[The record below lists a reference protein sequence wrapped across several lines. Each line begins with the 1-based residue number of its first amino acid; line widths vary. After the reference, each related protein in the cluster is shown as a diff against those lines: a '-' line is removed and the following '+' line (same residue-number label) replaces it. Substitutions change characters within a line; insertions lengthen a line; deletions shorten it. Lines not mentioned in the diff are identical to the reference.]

1 MEMAMKN
8 HVTAKLVIVTLVLA
22 AVPALQAADE
32 VAAVKGEVVG
42 VHPGGTLEQGVEPD
56 RITVRMR
63 SGETRE
69 LLLGEPGSCPDCVRV
84 GDRVRARVMNGDP
97 AGAPLRVREM
107 KVRRTGES
115 YTYRNEAGELVRTR
129 TRAREGAGSGS
140 YGSSGAGPG
149 HRSRQSGARGGGGR
163 GGCPRR

>member
-8 HVTAKLVIVTLVLA
+8 HVTGKLAVATLVLA

-32 VAAVKGEVVG
+32 TAAIKGEVVG
-42 VHPGGTLEQGVEPD
+42 FHPGGKIEQGFEPD
-56 RITVRMR
+56 RITVRTR
-63 SGETRE
+63 GGETRD

-115 YTYRNEAGELVRTR
+115 FTYRNEAGELVRTR
-129 TRAREGAGSGS
+129 ARSREGAGPGS
-140 YGSSGAGPG
+140 HGSSGSGPA